1 MQNEHLSLRIS
12 TETKARLEELSKATG
27 RSKTF
32 LALDAIEK
40 YLEIESWQ
48 IQATRDGIKS
58 LENDKTFTI
67 DEVKKEWNIE

>member
-1 MQNEHLSLRIS
+1 MQNERFSLRIS